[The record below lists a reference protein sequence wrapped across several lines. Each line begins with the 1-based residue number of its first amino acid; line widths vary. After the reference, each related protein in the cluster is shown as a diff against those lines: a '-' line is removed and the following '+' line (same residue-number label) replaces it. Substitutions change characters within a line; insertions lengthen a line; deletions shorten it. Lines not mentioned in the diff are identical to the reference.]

1 MRILRRVMYRMGRPG
16 SQSSVTAPS
25 PDVHPPQLLQVWVPA
40 GTAIPSKAAA
50 IDEHSAE
57 PLP

>member
-1 MRILRRVMYRMGRPG
+1 MRILRRAMYRMGGPG
-16 SQSSVTAPS
+16 SKPSAPAPS

-50 IDEHSAE
+50 IDEHCAE

>member
-25 PDVHPPQLLQVWVPA
+25 PEVHPPQLLQVWVPA

-50 IDEHSAE
+50 IDEHCA
-57 PLP
+57 